1 MISLVD
7 SQRQYI
13 LTEATRT
20 LSLTRHTIDRDDD
33 QVWLGNSVIA
43 RGEGMSEN
51 VIGSTFTATDPDGS
65 TYEGD
70 GLVIEDMT
78 KHPTLKDMPFV
89 SHGPGIRF
97 YAGVPIRTR
106 NGHTI
111 GVYACS
117 HNQVRE
123 SLTIAEFKFMQDM
136 AETVMDHLEMVRDRE
151 DRTKGE
157 RMVRGLAEFI
167 EGSCMLGRQTENPS
181 QPLTIT
187 KEANGNVVV
196 GKAAPSKVLDR
207 QTKNLQ
213 NMDDDGD
220 EPPQLVPAE
229 PAGRISG
236 PKATKKVPIPENSNP
251 NCIFYRAADLIRKS
265 TFADGAVFFRAS
277 GPGVHTKAPE
287 RLSSEDT
294 SVDDSTSASS
304 DAVGVPPGIKQR
316 FPRSPK
322 FTTQKPKKVT
332 IRSEPQ
338 DSKKYCEILGL
349 SVSENAPGEDKL
361 NLNDFL
367 FPELSMDHYL
377 RKFPHGKFFNFT
389 ETGSGVSSGDDK
401 SEVEHSE
408 SAPTINGHKH
418 NDSLPKSNRRQRFIP
433 TELLKILPSVRTLIF
448 LPLWDSAAERWI
460 AGGFIWTSNAG
471 ALMSPHNELPYL
483 KAFGNSIT
491 SEYARMNALIA
502 DRAKSD
508 FISSISHELRS
519 PLHGILGSVEF
530 INETDL
536 TNYQVGLVSSIE
548 TCSTTLLETL
558 EHILDYAKINKLYNR
573 DRNSRRLE
581 ARMKKKDNESSIMGP
596 VKDDVDLNHILEDV
610 SESVCA
616 GHAFRETHAPSGFP
630 IDNTPK
636 PYVPCNLRHVS
647 VSLEIAPR
655 LPYLVRTQPGA
666 IRRIVMNLLGNALKY
681 TNDGYIA
688 VIVKSIKSQSNSSR
702 TNLTLTFK
710 DSGKGMSL
718 EYQRTRLFSP
728 FSQEDPF
735 SDGTGLGLSI
745 VRQIVD
751 SLGGHIDIRSR
762 KGIGTTVDV
771 HLSLPNAGELPVD
784 AMADVR
790 AVSEGK
796 KIALMCPIQCNKY
809 NESCSEALTRNSKEW
824 FGVDVI
830 PVGAEHCA
838 NIKPDA
844 IVCPESLGDFQQ
856 LSAVAGIP
864 IIVVCRN
871 QSNQVALRKILIN
884 TLPEAA
890 KRNFQIL
897 AQPLGPI
904 KLGQVYKNLFS
915 PNPTGVSTSLP
926 YNESLDGVHH
936 NGDSQALTPPPDTP
950 ARTATFDSLAARGRV
965 EKPAK
970 PPITDPAKAS
980 PPISPTQQPR
990 LPRPVPMRL
999 KSGLTEHP
1007 TRLHHI
1013 LCVEDNQVNMR
1024 LLTMF
1029 MRKIKLPYSSANNGL
1044 EALEKYKE
1052 CALTVVPRSDTT
1064 VKDSASS
1071 PTTTQKQP
1079 PSPVPV
1085 RTPQSPAKTTSTTT
1099 DGETANQA
1107 FTYVLMDIS
1116 MPVMD
1121 GLESTRRIRAFE
1133 REMGLKK
1140 AVIVALTGLA
1150 SAEAQRD
1157 ALDAGIDFYLA
1168 KPVKFHDLQKL
1179 MEV

>member
-1 MISLVD
+1 M
-7 SQRQYI
+7 
-13 LTEATRT
+13 
-20 LSLTRHTIDRDDD
+20 LS
-33 QVWLGNSVIA
+33 
-43 RGEGMSEN
+43 RGEGMAEN
-51 VIGSTFTATDPDGS
+51 VLGSTFTAVDPDGQ

-70 GLVIEDMT
+70 GLVITDMT
-78 KHPTLKDMPFV
+78 QHPKLKDRPFV

-117 HNQVRE
+117 HNEVRE
-123 SLTIAEFKFMQDM
+123 PLTIAEFKFMQDM
-136 AETVMDHLEMVRDRE
+136 AETVMDHLEMIRDRE

-167 EGSCMLGRQTENPS
+167 EGSCMLGRPTEKPT
-181 QPLTIT
+181 QPLVIA
-187 KEANGNVVV
+187 KGVNGPVAV
-196 GKAAPSKVLDR
+196 GKSAPSKVLER
-207 QTKNLQ
+207 QTMNLQ
-213 NMDDDGD
+213 TMDEDPD
-220 EPPQLVPAE
+220 EAPQLVHNDSPS
-229 PAGRISG
+229 RLSG
-236 PKATKKVPIPENSNP
+236 PKATKKVPVPEDSNP
-251 NCIFYRAADLIRKS
+251 NCIFFRAADLIRKS

-277 GPGVHTKAPE
+277 GFGSQSKVPE
-287 RLSSEDT
+287 TLSSEDT
-294 SVDDSTSASS
+294 SVDDSASASS
-304 DAVGVPPGIKQR
+304 DNMAAIPGIKQR
-316 FPRSPK
+316 SPRSPK
-322 FTTQKPKKVT
+322 FTTQKAKRMMK
-332 IRSEPQ
+332 SESQ
-338 DSKKYCEILGL
+338 ESKKYCEVLGL

-361 NLNDFL
+361 SLSKFL
-367 FPELSMDHYL
+367 FTEPSMDHYL

-408 SAPTINGHKH
+408 SAPTVNGHKH
-418 NDSLPKSNRRQRFIP
+418 NDALPKPNRRQKFIP
-433 TELLKILPSVRTLIF
+433 IELLRILPSVRTLIF

-460 AGGFIWTSNAG
+460 AGAFIWTSSTG

-530 INETDL
+530 MNETDL
-536 TNYQVGLVSSIE
+536 SNYQTGLVSAIE
-548 TCSTTLLETL
+548 TCSKTLLETL

-581 ARMKKKDNESSIMGP
+581 PKMKRRDNESSIMGP
-596 VKDDVDLNHILEDV
+596 VRDDVDLNQILEEV

-616 GHAFRETHAPSGFP
+616 GHAFKETHAAPGFP
-630 IDNTPK
+630 MDNTPR
-636 PYVPCNLRHVS
+636 PYAPCNLRHVS
-647 VSLEIAPR
+647 VSLEIVPR

-688 VIVKSIKSQSNSSR
+688 VVAKAIHSQSDPGK
-702 TNLTLTFK
+702 TDLILTFK

-751 SLGGHIDIRSR
+751 SLGGHIDIRS
-762 KGIGTTVDV
+762 KKDSGTTVEV
-771 HLSLPNAGELPVD
+771 HLSLPSSGEQPVD
-784 AMADVR
+784 TMADVR
-790 AVSEGK
+790 AVSKGK
-796 KIALMCPIQCNKY
+796 KIALMACQRPDKY
-809 NESCSEALTRNSKEW
+809 SESCCSALIQNSQEW
-824 FGVDVI
+824 FGVEVI
-830 PVGAEHCA
+830 QASNQLCA

-844 IVCPESLGDFQQ
+844 IVCAESLGDFQQ
-856 LSAVAGIP
+856 LSAVARIP
-864 IIVVCRN
+864 IIVICKN

-890 KRNFQIL
+890 KRNFRIL
-897 AQPLGPI
+897 AQPLGPA

-915 PNPTGVSTSLP
+915 QNPTDVSTSLP
-926 YNESLDGVHH
+926 YDEILEGV
-936 NGDSQALTPPPDTP
+936 TPDNNTEAQRPPLNLYSP
-950 ARTATFDSLAARGRV
+950 PRASTFDVQSTTGDQAEQTAAAR
-965 EKPAK
+965 AISD
-970 PPITDPAKAS
+970 PITAPQS
-980 PPISPTQQPR
+980 MLSQTQP
-990 LPRPVPMRL
+990 PRPVPIRL
-999 KSGLTEHP
+999 KSGLSEHP
-1007 TRLHHI
+1007 ERSHHI

-1044 EALEKYKE
+1044 EALEKYKD
-1052 CALTVVPRSDTT
+1052 CALYTATPD
-1064 VKDSASS
+1064 ANN
-1071 PTTTQKQP
+1071 TTTSVLSPAKRQP
-1079 PSPVPV
+1079 PSPAPV
-1085 RTPQSPAKTTSTTT
+1085 RGPPSPTKTTKASTA
-1099 DGETANQA
+1099 DEDEGKKA